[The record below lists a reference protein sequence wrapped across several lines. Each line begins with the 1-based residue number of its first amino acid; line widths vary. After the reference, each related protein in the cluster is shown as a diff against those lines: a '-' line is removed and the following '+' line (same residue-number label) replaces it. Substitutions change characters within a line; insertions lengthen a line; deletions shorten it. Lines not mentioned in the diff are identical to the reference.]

1 MPWPTCGNQQQL
13 IFSGDCGTMLMV
25 KVKICGITSAD
36 DAIAA
41 VELGAD
47 LLGFNFYPQSPR
59 YVPFEQAESIIR
71 KIPTSVDTVGV
82 FVNPQ
87 PSELKQIVDAGFFNW
102 IQLHGDETPEYC
114 SKLSWTNARI
124 IKGIRVRSADDI
136 QRAYQYPVDAILL
149 DSYDKNIYGGTG
161 KPFDWSLIGNLHRRL
176 FLAGGINPGN
186 VAEAMQNGVYCID
199 VCSGIESA
207 PGKKD
212 RTKMKQLFDNIRVA
226 AGQKVRA

>member
-1 MPWPTCGNQQQL
+1 
-13 IFSGDCGTMLMV
+13 MLMV
-25 KVKICGITSAD
+25 KIKICGITNAE

-41 VELGAD
+41 VDMGAD
-47 LLGFNFYPQSPR
+47 LLGFNFYPQSAR
-59 YVPFEQAESIIR
+59 YIPFQKAETIIR
-71 KIPTSVDTVGV
+71 KIPTSVDTVGI

-87 PSELKQIVDAGFFNW
+87 PAELKTITEAGFFNW
-102 IQLHGDETPEYC
+102 IQLHGDETPDYC
-114 SKLSWTNARI
+114 RTLNWTNARI
-124 IKGIRVRSADDI
+124 IKGIRVQSAQDI

-176 FLAGGINPGN
+176 FLAGGINPDN
-186 VAEAMQNGVYCID
+186 VVAAIQSGVYCVD

-212 RTKMKQLFDNIRVA
+212 INKMKRLFDTIHSA
-226 AGQKVRA
+226 TGQKVRA